1 MKENLKKI
9 ILDQKNRN
17 MQNVLTAV
25 SYVNSI
31 SEESIMD
38 KSRIRPLVD
47 ARRFCYVL
55 IREIYGYP
63 YQTIS
68 KFFDKNH
75 ATIIHQL
82 EVHKTLMKYDK
93 HYGNNYIQIKN
104 TLIDDDGF
112 NSESILMKEKTYYLK
127 KVEEINSKLMGND
140 KN

>member
-1 MKENLKKI
+1 MKENLKEMI
-9 ILDQKNRN
+9 AAQKNRN

-68 KFFDKNH
+68 GFFGKNH

-93 HYGNNYIQIKN
+93 HYSNNYIQIKN
-104 TLIDDDGF
+104 TLIDDTGF